1 MVTRPPTISKPSI
14 PATPLITNQ
23 RAEYINDEDSR
34 NLKLQTHSRSANNI
48 MSETDED
55 AEALKSVQKNKF
67 SKLSS
72 EKVSPV
78 HLKYLTA

>member
-1 MVTRPPTISKPSI
+1 MVTRPPNVSKPSF

-23 RAEYINDEDSR
+23 RAEYVNDEDSR

-48 MSETDED
+48 MSETDEE
-55 AEALKSVQKNKF
+55 AEALKLVQKKKF
-67 SKLSS
+67 SKLPS